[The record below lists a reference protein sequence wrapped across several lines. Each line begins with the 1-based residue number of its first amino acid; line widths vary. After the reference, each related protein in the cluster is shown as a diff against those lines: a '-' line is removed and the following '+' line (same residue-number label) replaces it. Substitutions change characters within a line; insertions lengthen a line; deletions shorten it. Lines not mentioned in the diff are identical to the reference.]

1 VFAYLKGELAEEE
14 KRGFEEAL
22 SHGASLR
29 AELEQSRELLAL
41 LDVANEQTIVRLVH
55 VTIRK
60 AIECGATDIHLV
72 PGSDRMMVSFRVDGQ
87 LQEVMRLSRAVCQPT
102 IDRWKLMSD
111 CSLLER
117 KLPQQGRV
125 RLTWDEKEY
134 DARVTVVP
142 TAAGERVTVRLRDR
156 SRVLAGLGELGFSP
170 ASLAAVQRLARQ
182 PAGFVAAAGPAG
194 SGRTTLLY
202 SMLLETRA
210 EGGEQSSIMTIED
223 PIEYLFEEFS
233 QTALR
238 PEVGLTYAAAIRAV
252 AQSDPDA
259 VLVGALRD
267 RESAERA
274 LELAVTGRR
283 VLAAL
288 VASSALGVVQNLR
301 AMGVEP
307 FLLAQSLAGAVG
319 QRLVRQI
326 CPACVRDYLPSPAAL
341 ETLGL
346 SPDEDGPFRRGAGC
360 EACRQTGY
368 QGRIGLFEV
377 LEVDDAVRR
386 MIVED
391 APIETLRRETFGR
404 TGGSL
409 WDDGR
414 EKARQGLTT
423 VEEVTRVLF
432 DYPQPALE
440 PRVLDIRP

>member
-1 VFAYLKGELAEEE
+1 
-14 KRGFEEAL
+14 
-22 SHGASLR
+22 
-29 AELEQSRELLAL
+29 
-41 LDVANEQTIVRLVH
+41 
-55 VTIRK
+55 
-60 AIECGATDIHLV
+60 
-72 PGSDRMMVSFRVDGQ
+72 MVSFRVDGQ
-87 LQEVMRLSRAVCQPT
+87 LQEVMRLSRAVCQAT
-102 IDRWKLMSD
+102 IDRWKVMSD
-111 CSLLER
+111 CSLMER

-134 DARVTVVP
+134 DAHVTFVP

-156 SRVLAGLGELGFSP
+156 SRVLAGLGELGLSP
-170 ASLAAVQRLARQ
+170 VLLAAVQRLARQ

-202 SMLLETRA
+202 SMLLDARA
-210 EGGEQSSIMTIED
+210 AGGEVGTPSAPAHPRPERSIMTVED
-223 PIEYLFEEFS
+223 PIEYAFEEFS
-233 QTALR
+233 QTSLR
-238 PEVGLTYAAAIRAV
+238 PEVGLTCAAALRAI
-252 AQSDPDA
+252 AQSDPDV

-274 LELAVTGRR
+274 LELAMAGRH

-288 VASSALGVVQNLR
+288 TGSSAIGVVASLR

-307 FLLAQSLAGAVG
+307 FLLAQTLSGAVG
-319 QRLVRQI
+319 QRLVRRV
-326 CPACVRDYLPSPAAL
+326 CPACVRDYLPYPPAL
-341 ETLGL
+341 EAIGF

-377 LEVDDAVRR
+377 FEVDDAVRR
-386 MIVED
+386 LIVED

-414 EKARQGLTT
+414 EKVRRGITT
-423 VEEVTRVLF
+423 VEEVARALF
-432 DYPQPALE
+432 DTPQPELPTSGVRRRASALPE
-440 PRVLDIRP
+440 YQLSAWPDDAPPHLGAPDV